1 MIDPVS
7 LRALPGLMV
16 RAVLLAVVAFIILGP
31 FSNIF
36 IWAFAEQ
43 WFYPAKLP
51 TEWGLKF
58 WERVFRPRA
67 GAMESMSYSLIIA
80 CLTVLVSMLL
90 AVPAGYA
97 LARRRLPMR
106 AARMLIFLLPQAL
119 PSVAVHQS
127 IGQIFYMIGLN
138 GTVAGVVLVHTLQG
152 LVFAVWITSASFA
165 SIDRDLEAAARDLGA
180 SPVRVFLNITLPLA
194 SPGLIASAIF
204 VFLGSLDEFTGTF
217 FVGVP
222 DISTLP
228 ILLYTASM
236 QGSYQI
242 ASITAIF
249 LLIPSILFMVIV
261 ERFLKAD
268 VAAKIG
274 T

>member
-1 MIDPVS
+1 MAEILSQPTR
-7 LRALPGLMV
+7 LLARAL
-16 RAVLLAVVAFIILGP
+16 LLALVAFLILGP
-31 FSNIF
+31 MSNIL

-43 WFYPAKLP
+43 WFFPAKLP
-51 TEWGLKF
+51 TEWGFKF

-67 GAMESMSYSLIIA
+67 GAMDAMWNSVAIA
-80 CLTVLVSMLL
+80 LLTVLVSMLL
-90 AVPAGYA
+90 AIPAGYA
-97 LARRRLPMR
+97 LARRSLPMR
-106 AARMLIFLLPQAL
+106 AAVMLIFLLPQAI

-127 IGQIFYMIGLN
+127 IGQIFYAIGLN
-138 GTVAGVVLVHTLQG
+138 GTIPGVVLVHTLQG

-180 SPVRVFLNITLPLA
+180 SPVRVFTSVTLPLA
-194 SPGLIASAIF
+194 LPGLIASAIF
-204 VFLGSLDEFTGTF
+204 VFLGSIDEFTGTF

-222 DISTLP
+222 DIQTLP
-228 ILLYTASM
+228 ILLYTAAM

>member
-1 MIDPVS
+1 MVS
-7 LRALPGLMV
+7 WLPRAM
-16 RAVLLAVVAFIILGP
+16 LLACVAFLILGP
-31 FSNIF
+31 LSNIL

-43 WFYPAKLP
+43 WFFPAKLP
-51 TEWGLKF
+51 TEWGFKF

-67 GAMESMSYSLIIA
+67 GAMDAMTMSLVIA
-80 CLTVLVSMLL
+80 LLTVAVSMLL

-97 LARRRLPMR
+97 LARRSIPCR
-106 AARMLIFLLPQAL
+106 ALVMLAFLLPQAI

-127 IGQIFYMIGLN
+127 IGQIFYTIGLN
-138 GTVAGVVLVHTLQG
+138 GTVPGVVLVHTLHG
-152 LVFAVWITSASFA
+152 LVFAVWITSAAFA
-165 SIDRDLEAAARDLGA
+165 SVDRDLEAAARDLGA
-180 SPVRVFLNITLPLA
+180 TPGQVFRSITLPLA
-194 SPGLIASAIF
+194 FPGLIASAIF
-204 VFLGSLDEFTGTF
+204 VFLGSIDEFTGTF

-222 DISTLP
+222 DIQTLP

-249 LLIPSILFMVIV
+249 LLIPSLLFMVIV

>member
-1 MIDPVS
+1 MAEILSQPTR
-7 LRALPGLMV
+7 LLARAL
-16 RAVLLAVVAFIILGP
+16 LLALVAFLILGP
-31 FSNIF
+31 MSNIL

-43 WFYPAKLP
+43 WFFPAKLP
-51 TEWGLKF
+51 TEWGFKF

-67 GAMESMSYSLIIA
+67 GAMDAMWNSVAIA
-80 CLTVLVSMLL
+80 LLTVLVSMLL
-90 AVPAGYA
+90 AIPAGYA
-97 LARRRLPMR
+97 LARRSLPMR
-106 AARMLIFLLPQAL
+106 AAVMLIFLLPQAI

-127 IGQIFYMIGLN
+127 IGQIFYAIGLN
-138 GTVAGVVLVHTLQG
+138 GTIPGVVLVHTLQG

-180 SPVRVFLNITLPLA
+180 SPVGVFTSVTLPLA
-194 SPGLIASAIF
+194 LPGLIASAIF
-204 VFLGSLDEFTGTF
+204 VFLGSIDEFTGTF

-222 DISTLP
+222 DIQTLP
-228 ILLYTASM
+228 ILLYTAAM